1 MKITMHEE
9 SPKKTARPMDHL
21 NLLLEIGQLDWV
33 FKDSATIEKLLK
45 KIVDKIADRMKADVC
60 SIFIYD
66 DVKNELVLQANTGLK
81 KRAIGKIRLKCGE
94 GIAGCVFETS
104 EPVMLNDGFTHP
116 NFRYFRGSGEERFKS
131 FLSVPILGGTG
142 PLGVMTIQRK
152 TDNPFEDNDLKTL
165 QVVASQLAT
174 VLENIKIIRL
184 LQHGT
189 SAEAVRI
196 PRKRLDSVFLKGKP
210 ASRGYAYGKT
220 VLAPG
225 VERFQELS
233 RKSFDRKYKMADLQ
247 NALKKTE
254 AELETLQKDVE
265 AKLSDAASMIFTAHL
280 LILKDQSFLSAM
292 TTLVQKKKN
301 APNAVITV
309 AQKYIA
315 RFQASTEPYIR
326 EKAHD
331 IEDLATRIIRN
342 LAGKEAKLP
351 LMRNRIVIAH
361 DLYPSDLLKLSAEG
375 VKGIVLLSGGV
386 ASHVAILA
394 RSLQIPMVIVN
405 DPQTGNIS
413 DGDSVL
419 IDAEMGNIFINPAKV
434 IMQEFRDKIDEAAA
448 VKAQPSTMK
457 PVTETKDGVRIQLMA
472 NINLIKD
479 LDILSNLSCDGIG
492 LYRSEFPFIIRK
504 NFPTEEEQYF
514 IYKKLA
520 DGAPEGAITFR
531 TLDIGGDKTPSYL
544 ETANSFLGLRSIRF
558 SLKNKDI
565 FIQQIRAILR
575 AGAQCDLKIMFPL
588 VCSIEEFLQARGIVL
603 ECIESLAES
612 DTPFHDHPQ
621 IGMMVE
627 VPAVIEI
634 IEEFSR
640 IVDFFSIG
648 TNDLIQYMLAVDRT
662 DEAVGEY
669 YIPHHPA
676 VLRAIK
682 RVADAGIAFGK
693 EVSVC
698 GDMANKK
705 EYLKFIIGC
714 GIRKVSMNAI
724 YLAENQKAIADID
737 SDEARDLTMRLL
749 SAGNITAIEEDL
761 FAKISDEK
769 KLTV

>member
-1 MKITMHEE
+1 M
-9 SPKKTARPMDHL
+9 SGKKTAKPMDHL

-45 KIVDKIADRMKADVC
+45 KIVVTVADHLRAEVC

-66 DVKNELVLQANTGLK
+66 EAKGELVLQANTGLK
-81 KRAIGKIRLKCGE
+81 KRVVGNIRLKSGE
-94 GIAGCVFETS
+94 GIAGTVFETND
-104 EPVMLNDGFTHP
+104 PVMLNDGFTHP
-116 NFRYFRGSGEERFKS
+116 KFRYFKDSGEERYKS
-131 FLSVPILGGTG
+131 FLSVPIVSGAG
-142 PLGVMTIQRK
+142 PMGAMTLQRK
-152 TDNPFEDNDLKTL
+152 SNNPFENNDLKTL

-174 VLENIKIIRL
+174 VLENIKIIQF
-184 LQHGT
+184 LQHGA
-189 SAEAVRI
+189 SIEIGRGMK
-196 PRKRLDSVFLKGKP
+196 KRLDSVFLKGKP
-210 ASRGYAYGKT
+210 ASRGYAYAKA
-220 VLAPG
+220 VLALG
-225 VERFQELS
+225 VERFHELA
-233 RKSFDRKYKMADLQ
+233 RQTFDKKYRLADLQ

-254 AELETLQKDVE
+254 TELETLQKAVE

-292 TTLVQKKKN
+292 TALVQKKKN
-301 APNAVITV
+301 APEAVITV

-351 LMRNRIVIAH
+351 PLRNRIVIAN

-405 DPQTGNIS
+405 DPQTANIS
-413 DGDSVL
+413 DGDSIL
-419 IDAEMGNIFINPAKV
+419 INAELGTIFVNPAKDIV
-434 IMQEFRDKIDEAAA
+434 QEFRDKVDEAAA
-448 VKAQPSTMK
+448 VKAQPAMK
-457 PVTETKDGVRIQLMA
+457 PVTETKDGVRIALMA

-479 LDILSNLSCDGIG
+479 LDVLKELSCDGIG

-520 DGAPEGAITFR
+520 DGAPSGTITFR

-544 ETANSFLGLRSIRF
+544 EMGKSGNSFLGLRSIRF

-565 FIQQIRAILR
+565 FVQQIRAILR
-575 AGAQCDLKIMFPL
+575 AGAKCDLRIMFPMI
-588 VCSIEEFLQARGIVL
+588 CSLEEFMQARTIVL
-603 ECIESLAES
+603 DCIASLKKSGDA
-612 DTPFHDHPQ
+612 FHDHPQ

-627 VPAVIEI
+627 VPAVIEV
-634 IEEFSR
+634 IEEFAR
-640 IVDFFSIG
+640 VVDFFSIG
-648 TNDLIQYMLAVDRT
+648 TNDLVQYMLAVDRT

-682 RVADAGIAFGK
+682 RVADAAIASGR
-693 EVSVC
+693 ELSVC

-714 GIRKVSMNAI
+714 GIRKVSMNTV

-737 SDEARDLTMRLL
+737 TAQARDLALRVLA
-749 SAGNITAIEEDL
+749 AGNLAVIEKEL
-761 FAKISDEK
+761 FGR
-769 KLTV
+769 